1 MREFEI
7 SLFPYMATRA
17 GWPGLPCPALG
28 RPIAK
33 LTSRRFRYFSR
44 WPPYNEIP
52 KFATHI
58 FRYMD
63 GAPPEVW
70 PSPARPACR
79 ACLSLL
85 GSLSGSPWHP
95 LPGCMA
101 LPMLLAAAGPAV
113 GFLSLVYVPTPSV
126 GVRFYSSAKFS
137 LFFLGV

>member
-1 MREFEI
+1 MRELDI
-7 SLFPYMATRA
+7 SLFRYIAARA

-28 RPIAK
+28 RPITK
-33 LTSRRFRYFSR
+33 LTSLRFRYFVI
-44 WPPYNEIP
+44 WPSYNDIT
-52 KFATHI
+52 KLATQI

-101 LPMLLAAAGPAV
+101 LPMLLAAAGPA
-113 GFLSLVYVPTPSV
+113 GLARPARRS
-126 GVRFYSSAKFS
+126 GAQ
-137 LFFLGV
+137 